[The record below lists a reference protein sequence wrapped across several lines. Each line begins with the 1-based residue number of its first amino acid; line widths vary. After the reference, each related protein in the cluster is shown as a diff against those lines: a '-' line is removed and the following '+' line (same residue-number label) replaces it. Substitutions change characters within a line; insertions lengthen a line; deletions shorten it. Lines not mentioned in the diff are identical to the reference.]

1 MPTILVVSLLLP
13 TKFIPGSLGLK
24 DMSEI
29 KENIAKII
37 NIRAFIFSVIN
48 RRITVAWLILFICI
62 IYRLR

>member
-1 MPTILVVSLLLP
+1 MPIILVISLLLP

-37 NIRAFIFSVIN
+37 KIRAFIFSVIN
-48 RRITVAWLILFICI
+48 RRITVT
-62 IYRLR
+62 